1 MARAS
6 RFVAKKRPARGTEA
20 AGRRGC
26 TRAPWNKGKQHSK
39 TSKQHVFVPRDQ
51 LDLFFAVALC
61 FAGPV
66 YCAVLWIALVTSR
79 RISET
84 LLLRTSDLRLLGGED
99 HDEPHVLF
107 QQRAEDKAYK
117 GNGKLGAERVVAR
130 LSTEAIEGMQKL
142 RSEGLEWGVLP
153 VLEACRQSHEAVF
166 KLKPLRKTTFT
177 IPETGGNNFLFP
189 AITKRKG
196 CRPNMSRQT
205 VSSALSRI
213 REVMHKLT
221 NSRRWNP
228 SARCQ
233 GNRVTVHGATR
244 HTSAA
249 LLLFKKGASPAE
261 RPCEHV
267 ILEIQQRSDARVFR
281 KHYCHADED
290 EVRAALEFGAA
301 PSPFGKRKADEM
313 NNKNGVAAPPDLNI
327 GPGVVVPPSP
337 KGGCLAAP
345 PPTSQE
351 HPSGPSP
358 SQRSAPLP
366 PARLQEPAA
375 QPQDGAATLP
385 PSALSQPSTGK
396 HQYCSRNAGSS
407 AVDYVAC
414 HAM

>member
-1 MARAS
+1 
-6 RFVAKKRPARGTEA
+6 
-20 AGRRGC
+20 
-26 TRAPWNKGKQHSK
+26 
-39 TSKQHVFVPRDQ
+39 
-51 LDLFFAVALC
+51 
-61 FAGPV
+61 
-66 YCAVLWIALVTSR
+66 
-79 RISET
+79 
-84 LLLRTSDLRLLGGED
+84 
-99 HDEPHVLF
+99 
-107 QQRAEDKAYK
+107 
-117 GNGKLGAERVVAR
+117 
-130 LSTEAIEGMQKL
+130 MQKL

-196 CRPNMSRQT
+196 RPNMLRQT

-213 REVMHKLT
+213 REVMRKLT

-290 EVRAALEFGAA
+290 EVRGALEFGAA
-301 PSPFGKRKADEM
+301 PSPFGNEKLTK
-313 NNKNGVAAPPDLNI
+313 
-327 GPGVVVPPSP
+327 
-337 KGGCLAAP
+337 
-345 PPTSQE
+345 
-351 HPSGPSP
+351 
-358 SQRSAPLP
+358 
-366 PARLQEPAA
+366 
-375 QPQDGAATLP
+375 
-385 PSALSQPSTGK
+385 
-396 HQYCSRNAGSS
+396 
-407 AVDYVAC
+407 
-414 HAM
+414 